1 VRSMCPA
8 FLREKFSFCP
18 SLCTR
23 AVVFF
28 VVVFHNFIFQEEQY
42 IQRQYMIGKLNK
54 YFRCCKKSFH
64 CELIQYNL
72 GLFIDLF

>member
-1 VRSMCPA
+1 
-8 FLREKFSFCP
+8 
-18 SLCTR
+18 
-23 AVVFF
+23 VVFF